1 MARILG
7 IRIQRYKA
15 LWDVQL
21 GKIQT
26 EEASD
31 EMPPIAC
38 LIGPNG
44 CGKSTLLDAFG
55 FLADCLRENVEAAC
69 DKPHRGGFRRLRTQG
84 SEEPIQFEILYRQG
98 DKTRPI
104 YYKLAIDEK
113 DGVPHVAHETLM
125 QARTSVVAG
134 RLYKFLDLRWGRG
147 KVWSGDTSDEGE
159 EQAKRVNVK
168 LADPRVL
175 AINTLGNLKEHPRIN
190 AFSEYI
196 GGWYL
201 SYFIPDLA
209 RSLPAAG
216 AQKHLNRTGENLGN
230 YVEYMQRSHPKR
242 LQRVLTN
249 IAKRIPGVKSI
260 KSTVS
265 PDNRV
270 LLAFNEDGYKDPF
283 YQPNMSD
290 GTLKMF
296 AYLLMM
302 EDPDPQPFIG
312 IEEPENGLYH
322 KLVERLADEL
332 KGHAAERK
340 VNVLVTTHST
350 YFVDALQPDQV
361 WLMQKDELGHTTV
374 KRAADMPYVKEMAVE
389 GIPLGSLW
397 YSRHFDERVRL

>member
-7 IRIQRYKA
+7 IRIRRYKA
-15 LWDVQL
+15 LYDIRL
-21 GKIQT
+21 GRIQPSHAT
-26 EEASD
+26 D
-31 EMPPIAC
+31 ELPPIAC

-69 DKPHRGGFRRLRTQG
+69 DKPHRGGFKRLRTQG
-84 SEEPIQFEILYRQG
+84 AEGPIEFEILYRQG
-98 DKTRPI
+98 DNTRPI
-104 YYKLAIDEK
+104 YYQLAIDEEN
-113 DGVPHVAHETLM
+113 GTPHVSMEVLKQSRGAATHGQLYTFLELKGGRGN
-125 QARTSVVAG
+125 AWSGATSV
-134 RLYKFLDLRWGRG
+134 
-147 KVWSGDTSDEGE
+147 EGQE
-159 EQAKRVNVK
+159 EAKRIPVR

-190 AFSEYI
+190 AFAEYI

-201 SYFIPDLA
+201 SYFVPDLA

-230 YVEYMQRSHPKR
+230 YVEYMQRSHRDK
-242 LQRVLTN
+242 LKAVLDR
-249 IAKRIPGVKSI
+249 IAKRIPGVTSI
-260 KSTVS
+260 KATVS
-265 PDNRV
+265 ADNRV
-270 LLAFNEDGYKDPF
+270 LIAFDEAGYKDPF
-283 YQPNMSD
+283 YQPSMSD

-302 EDPDPQPFIG
+302 EDPEPQPFIG

-332 KGHAAERK
+332 KAHAADRN
-340 VNVLVTTHST
+340 VNVVVTTHST
-350 YFVDALQPDQV
+350 YFVDALQPEQV
-361 WLMQKDELGHTTV
+361 WMMQKKKNGHTAV
-374 KRAADMPYVKEMAVE
+374 KRAADMQMVKAMAKE

-397 YSRHFDERVRL
+397 YSRHFEERVRL